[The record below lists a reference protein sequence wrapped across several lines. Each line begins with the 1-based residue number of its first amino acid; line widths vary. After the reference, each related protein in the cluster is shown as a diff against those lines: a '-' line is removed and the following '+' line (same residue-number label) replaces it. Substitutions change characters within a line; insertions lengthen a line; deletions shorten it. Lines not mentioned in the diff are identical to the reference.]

1 LVVHPNFLHNL
12 HQHSITM
19 APSDEINESTQY
31 CYEDPDSLANIA
43 RLELNNG
50 DLLSKIPRRSSM
62 KQMGKPRRAT
72 IQFGGEIEVRLP
84 GKSAPI
90 KRKTSIEF
98 NEVPEVEEFKV
109 SEDFFDH
116 IWFNKDEYEEI
127 RSSNKKIIKC
137 IERGTDKNFC
147 VRGLEAQ
154 LDNRTHVLRRASIG
168 AVMKEQET
176 QRNAGV
182 FDEEK
187 VSESYTSVCM
197 ESKAQAADRAETDN
211 ADVQL
216 YLRSAMI
223 ALRRMSV

>member
-1 LVVHPNFLHNL
+1 
-12 HQHSITM
+12 M
-19 APSDEINESTQY
+19 APSDEVNDSTQY

-43 RLELNNG
+43 RLKLNNRY
-50 DLLSKIPRRSSM
+50 LLSKVPRRSSM
-62 KQMGKPRRAT
+62 KQAGKPRRAT
-72 IQFGGEIEVRLP
+72 IGEIEVQLP

-98 NEVPEVEEFKV
+98 NDVPEVEEFKV

-116 IWFNKDEYEEI
+116 IWFNKGEYEEI

-147 VRGLEAQ
+147 VRGLEAL
-154 LDNRTHVLRRASIG
+154 LDNQQQVRRRESIG

-182 FDEEK
+182 FDAEK

-211 ADVQL
+211 ADIQL
-216 YLRSAMI
+216 YLKSTII